1 MTKLFIYLDESGD
14 LGWKLDQPYR
24 DGGSSRYLT
33 IAALI
38 VSESSVHA
46 PARVMR
52 KLYDKFKWPTDK
64 EKKWARMDPEERLE
78 FARLAAK
85 LCAANAGSIQFVSI
99 TAKKCNVM
107 EHIRRD
113 PNKLYNYM
121 IGLLLLDHMARAD
134 EIIFAPDD
142 RSIKVKSGNSLH
154 DYLQTK
160 LWFDRD
166 VRTIL
171 KTVPCDSSS
180 NLCVQFADM
189 VSGVA
194 QSHYEDRSS
203 EPLRVMARCFRP
215 FLIYNK

>member
-24 DGGSSRYLT
+24 DGGSSRFLT

-38 VSESSVHA
+38 VSENSVHA

-52 KLYDKFKWPTDK
+52 KLYDKFKWPTNR
-64 EKKWARMDPEERLE
+64 EKKWARMEPEERIE

-85 LCAANAGSIQFVSI
+85 LSAANAGGIQYVSI
-99 TAKKCNVM
+99 TARKCNVRD
-107 EHIRRD
+107 HIRRD

-134 EIIFAPDD
+134 EVIFAPDD
-142 RSIKVKSGNSLH
+142 RSIKVRSGNSLN

-160 LWFDRD
+160 LWFDKQATT
-166 VRTIL
+166 VL
-171 KTVPCDSSS
+171 KTVPCDSAT

-189 VSGVA
+189 ISGVA
-194 QSHYEDRSS
+194 QSHYEDRNS
-203 EPLRVMARCFRP
+203 ESLRTMARCFRP
-215 FLIYNK
+215 FLIYN